1 MPMLRALALLA
12 IPSLAL
18 GQRPTSAA
26 PASRPATLPAPDHVT
41 LLVPTRVWDGVD
53 NQPHEGWAVLVRGDR
68 IEAVGPRAQLAVPN
82 DATTVDLSGTTLLPG
97 LIEGHSHLLLHPY
110 NETPWDDQ
118 VLHEALALRVARAVN
133 HARATSMAGWT
144 TVRDLGTEGAGY
156 ADVGLKQAINQ
167 GIVPGPRMIVTTRA
181 IVATGSYAPKGFTPE
196 HVDEI
201 PQGAEEA
208 GSAEDLSR
216 IIRDQIKHG
225 ADWIKIYADYR
236 WGPNGETMPT
246 FTADELKLA
255 VQVAN
260 SSGRSVT
267 VHSSTAE
274 GMRRAI
280 EAGVTS
286 IEHGDNGTPEV
297 FRMMAQK
304 GIYLCPTVAAG
315 DAILSYRGWRRGV
328 DPDPASIT
336 EKKASFKAAMEAGV
350 PICNG
355 SDVGVF
361 THGDNARE
369 LELMVN
375 YGMTPVQAL
384 RAATS
389 SNAKMLHWENRLG
402 SVEPGLWAD
411 LIAVQGDPTRD
422 ISATRRVQFV
432 MKGGTIYKQRSSAE
446 ANDSR

>member
-133 HARATSMAGWT
+133 HARATLMAGWT

-196 HVDEI
+196 HIDEI

-402 SVEPGLWAD
+402 SVKPGLWAD